1 MKRFFK
7 DVTLGQHEGGWQ
19 VLLDGRG
26 VKTAAK
32 AAQLAPTRALGEAL
46 AAEWAA
52 QGEEIVPASF
62 PLRDLADYAI
72 DIAGPTRSVV
82 IAAVLRFAES
92 DTLCYR
98 AEPDEALFGRQSQV
112 WEPLVTA
119 AEARWQVRFLRI
131 SGVIHHAQPAET
143 LARLEAALDE
153 LDGFD
158 LAALHTLASLAAS
171 LIIGMAALDPDAD
184 GEALWQASELEGIW
198 QAELWGSDAEAEA
211 RAAHR
216 FARFT
221 AAMRFARLAKG

>member
-32 AAQLAPTRALGEAL
+32 AAQLAPTRALSEAL

-72 DIAGPTRSVV
+72 DIAGPTRSAV
-82 IAAVLRFAES
+82 IPAVLRFAES

-131 SGVIHHAQPAET
+131 SGVIHHAQPPET

-184 GEALWQASELEGIW
+184 GEALWQASELEEIW

-216 FARFT
+216 FATFT